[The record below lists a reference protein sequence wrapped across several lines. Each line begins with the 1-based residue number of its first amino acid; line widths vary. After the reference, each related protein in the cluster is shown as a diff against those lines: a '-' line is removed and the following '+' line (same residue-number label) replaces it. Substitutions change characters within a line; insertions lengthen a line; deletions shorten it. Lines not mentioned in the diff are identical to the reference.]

1 VPVSGL
7 ECYEVGGA
15 VRDALLGLPVHDRD
29 WVVVGTT
36 PERMTELGFRPVGR
50 DFPVFLHPV
59 THEEYALARTERK
72 TGRGYRGFVVQCAP
86 DVSLEDDL
94 HRRDLTI
101 NAIARAADGTIIDP
115 WGGQRDLR
123 AGVLRHVSEAF
134 AEDPVRIL
142 RVARFAARFE
152 RFTVASETLALMR
165 AMVAAGEVDALVP
178 ERVWQEVS
186 RGLMERRPSRMLAVL
201 HACGALARLVPE
213 LDALARDADGTC
225 PSDPTDADAAG
236 LGRVVD
242 AAAAADDPLPVRVAA
257 LALEPGEFARGNGTG
272 TGSGATDG
280 ADTDA
285 AASAA
290 DAERARRIAERLK
303 APNEGRDLAMLA
315 ARERRA
321 LRGADALDAGQAV
334 ALLER
339 CDALRKPLRFEGM
352 LRACDAARSL
362 AAEPAARLS
371 APGSRLRRAL
381 GAARSVDAG
390 AIAARVG
397 TSGSA
402 GPAAIGE
409 ALRAARIR
417 AVDMALNNG
426 QNSHS
431 TPGVGDTNP
440 DSKPPG

>member
-1 VPVSGL
+1 VPASGL

-115 WGGQRDLR
+115 WGGRRDLR
-123 AGVLRHVSEAF
+123 DGVLRHVSEAF

-152 RFTVASETLALMR
+152 RFTVAPETFALMR

-213 LDALARDADGTC
+213 LDALARDGDGAQ
-225 PSDPTDADAAG
+225 PADPTDAEVSG

-242 AAAAADDPLPVRVAA
+242 AAAAAADPLPVRVAA
-257 LALEPGEFARGNGTG
+257 LALEPVDLGRGCD
-272 TGSGATDG
+272 TGSGATDSV
-280 ADTDA
+280 DTDTVGT
-285 AASAA
+285 ASAA
-290 DAERARRIAERLK
+290 DAEHARRIAERLK
-303 APNEGRDLAMLA
+303 APNEARDLAVLA

-321 LRGADALDAGQAV
+321 LRDADALDAAQAV

-352 LRACDAARSL
+352 LRACDAARAP
-362 AAEPAARLS
+362 AAEPAVRLS

-397 TSGSA
+397 ASGGA

-409 ALRAARIR
+409 ALRTARIR
-417 AVDMALNNG
+417 AVEAALKMG
-426 QNSHS
+426 AGSI
-431 TPGVGDTNP
+431 
-440 DSKPPG
+440 

>member
-1 VPVSGL
+1 MPASGL

-101 NAIARAADGTIIDP
+101 NAIARAADGAIIDP
-115 WGGQRDLR
+115 WGGRRDLR
-123 AGVLRHVSEAF
+123 DGVLRHVSQAF

-152 RFTVASETLALMR
+152 RFTVAPETFALMR
-165 AMVAAGEVDALVP
+165 EMVAAGEVDALVP

-213 LDALARDADGTC
+213 LDALARDAGGT
-225 PSDPTDADAAG
+225 PPADPTDADAAG

-257 LALEPGEFARGNGTG
+257 LALEPGEYTRGSGAD
-272 TGSGATDG
+272 SGATDG

-303 APNEGRDLAMLA
+303 APNEGRDLAVLA

-321 LRGADALDAGQAV
+321 LRGADTLDAGQAV

-339 CDALRKPLRFEGM
+339 CDALRKPVRFEGM
-352 LRACDAARSL
+352 LRACDAARPP

-397 TSGSA
+397 AAGEA

-417 AVDMALNNG
+417 AVDAALKMG
-426 QNSHS
+426 GGSI
-431 TPGVGDTNP
+431 
-440 DSKPPG
+440 

>member
-1 VPVSGL
+1 VSASGL

-86 DVSLEDDL
+86 EVSLEDDL
-94 HRRDLTI
+94 RRRDLTI

-115 WGGQRDLR
+115 WGGRRDLQD
-123 AGVLRHVSEAF
+123 GMLRHVSEAF

-152 RFTVASETLALMR
+152 RFTVAPETLELMR

-178 ERVWQEVS
+178 ERIWQEVS
-186 RGLMERRPSRMLAVL
+186 RGLMERRPSRMLAML
-201 HACGALARLVPE
+201 HACGALARLMPE
-213 LDALARDADGTC
+213 VDALARDADGMQ
-225 PSDPTDADAAG
+225 PADPTDAAAVG

-257 LALEPGEFARGNGTG
+257 LALEPGEFSQEI
-272 TGSGATDG
+272 GSGIVDDSGASDG
-280 ADTDA
+280 TDA
-285 AASAA
+285 AADAA
-290 DAERARRIAERLK
+290 DAERARRITERLK
-303 APNEGRDLAMLA
+303 APNEGRDLAVLA
-315 ARERRA
+315 ARERRV
-321 LRGADALDAGQAV
+321 LRDAEALDAERTV

-339 CDALRKPLRFEGM
+339 CDALRKPVRFEGM
-352 LRACDAARSL
+352 LRACDAARAPPAK
-362 AAEPAARLS
+362 AAGRLS

-390 AIAARVG
+390 AVAARVG
-397 TSGSA
+397 APGGA
-402 GPAAIGE
+402 GPAMIGE
-409 ALRAARIR
+409 ALRAARIQ
-417 AVDMALNNG
+417 AVAAELNMD
-426 QNSHS
+426 
-431 TPGVGDTNP
+431 GDFI
-440 DSKPPG
+440 

>member
-1 VPVSGL
+1 VPASGL

-115 WGGQRDLR
+115 WGGRRDLR
-123 AGVLRHVSEAF
+123 DGVLRHVSEAF

-152 RFTVASETLALMR
+152 RFTVAPETFALMR
-165 AMVAAGEVDALVP
+165 EMVAAGEVDALVP

-213 LDALARDADGTC
+213 LDALARDGDGAQAA
-225 PSDPTDADAAG
+225 DPTDADVAG
-236 LGRVVD
+236 LGRVID

-257 LALEPGEFARGNGTG
+257 LALEPGEFGRGSD

-280 ADTDA
+280 ADTVA
-285 AASAA
+285 VASASAA
-290 DAERARRIAERLK
+290 DAEHARRIAERLK
-303 APNEGRDLAMLA
+303 APNEGRDLAVLA

-321 LRGADALDAGQAV
+321 LRDADALDAGQAV

-339 CDALRKPLRFEGM
+339 CDALRKPVRFEGM
-352 LRACDAARSL
+352 LRACDAARAP
-362 AAEPAARLS
+362 AAEPATRLS

-397 TSGSA
+397 ASGGA

-417 AVDMALNNG
+417 AVDAALKMG
-426 QNSHS
+426 GNSI
-431 TPGVGDTNP
+431 
-440 DSKPPG
+440 